1 MTWSILARDSVTG
14 ALGVAVAT
22 KSLAVGGI
30 VPHGAGRLGVLAT
43 QARFNPLYGVDGLRL
58 LAEGRAAQE
67 VLDILLAADPGSS
80 ARQVHL
86 MDARGGVAAHTGE
99 RCEDWAGHLRGPDVS
114 VAGNKLAGPDVARA
128 TLDSFL
134 SSVGDPF
141 AERLIAALEAGE
153 AAGGDKRGRQSA
165 AIKIWRSEPYA
176 VLDLRTDDH
185 ADPLRELRRLHE
197 LAQQRYVIAMETVS
211 SRTTPGGL
219 FEFSE
224 REKFIAERRVG

>member
-185 ADPLRELRRLHE
+185 ADPVR
-197 LAQQRYVIAMETVS
+197 
-211 SRTTPGGL
+211 
-219 FEFSE
+219 
-224 REKFIAERRVG
+224 